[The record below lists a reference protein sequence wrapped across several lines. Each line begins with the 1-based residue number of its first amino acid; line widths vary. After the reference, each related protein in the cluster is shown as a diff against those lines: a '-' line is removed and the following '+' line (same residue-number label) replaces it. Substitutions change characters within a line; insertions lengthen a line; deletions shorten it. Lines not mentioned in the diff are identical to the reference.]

1 MSRRMRVGI
10 NAFPP
15 NGGFHNEWTHMDRV
29 LAVIYLSVSLPKEI
43 FSLITHKII
52 SFSAAPLSFSRY

>member
-15 NGGFHNEWTHMDRV
+15 DGGFHNEWSHMDWS
-29 LAVIYLSVSLPKEI
+29 LQVIYLSVSLPKEI
-43 FSLITHKII
+43 FSLITH
-52 SFSAAPLSFSRY
+52 